1 MSLTVALA
9 VQRAGG
15 LKGNSK
21 PPGKKLPVAKEVV
34 PLDRFSVAPP
44 PDVAPAPPGSA
55 MAPPAA
61 LAPRSLGMPMKGK
74 AAKGAK
80 VGMRK

>member
-1 MSLTVALA
+1 M
-9 VQRAGG
+9 QRAGG
-15 LKGNSK
+15 LKGSGKAPAKKFSASK
-21 PPGKKLPVAKEVV
+21 ETV

-44 PDVAPAPPGSA
+44 PDVAPAPPGGSG